1 MSSPRLTTT
10 SNDAQCLEVS
20 LRRIQVL
27 RNLADHFHNSIRLT
41 QRQVDLVNARLE
53 NQLQEAAG
61 LYREFTV
68 ILAELEV
75 NLLAVRVE
83 GLSTNSGAPTAPSSP
98 PSIPIPIETPVP
110 VRVEP
115 VVTVPNHPDI
125 PPGRMISRPIYPR
138 DDEPVDIPRAGIW
151 GIIPSEEMETVTIDG
166 RRFALTTEDW
176 FETIELPPHAPTPP
190 RSTTPPQVLHVGL
203 PVMCNPRRHR
213 PRPRPRRNRHS
224 SSSSS
229 PTTDTY
235 VDDNYVDHDI
245 NNVGMSNI
253 TDEPVDY

>member
-10 SNDAQCLEVS
+10 SNDAQRLEVS
-20 LRRIQVL
+20 LHQIQVL
-27 RNLADHFHNSIRLT
+27 CNLADHFHNSIHLT

-83 GLSTNSGAPTAPSSP
+83 GLSANSGAPTAPPSP
-98 PSIPIPIETPVP
+98 PSAPIPIETPIP

-115 VVTVPNHPDI
+115 VFTVPNHPAI
-125 PPGRMISRPIYPR
+125 PPGRMLRRPVRPI
-138 DDEPVDIPRAGIW
+138 DDEPVDIPREGIW
-151 GIIPSEEMETVTIDG
+151 GLIPSEEFESVTIDG
-166 RRFALTTEDW
+166 RRFVLTTEDQ
-176 FETIELPPHAPTPP
+176 FETIELPPRPP
-190 RSTTPPQVLHVGL
+190 TPPQVLHVGL
-203 PVMCNPRRHR
+203 PVMRNPRRHR
-213 PRPRPRRNRHS
+213 PRPQPRCNQHS

-245 NNVGMSNI
+245 DNVGMSNI

>member
-75 NLLAVRVE
+75 NLLANF
-83 GLSTNSGAPTAPSSP
+83 LLTPLLLPAPLLLPKSSMLDFLLCATLADIALAPDH
-98 PSIPIPIETPVP
+98 
-110 VRVEP
+110 
-115 VVTVPNHPDI
+115 VV
-125 PPGRMISRPIYPR
+125 
-138 DDEPVDIPRAGIW
+138 
-151 GIIPSEEMETVTIDG
+151 ID
-166 RRFALTTEDW
+166 T
-176 FETIELPPHAPTPP
+176 LPPRPP
-190 RSTTPPQVLHVGL
+190 PLLIRMSMTT
-203 PVMCNPRRHR
+203 MW
-213 PRPRPRRNRHS
+213 
-224 SSSSS
+224 
-229 PTTDTY
+229 TTT
-235 VDDNYVDHDI
+235 I